1 MAKLKKLFEPV
12 RIGKLEL
19 RNRMVMAPINTH
31 LGTELGGVNERLI
44 DYYVERARGGVALI
58 ITDAMCIDW
67 PVGKAGTSPLRID
80 EWKYVNTLHDLTDA
94 VHEYGAKIAAQIHH
108 AGRQNSMAVCA
119 EGRELVAPSAIP
131 CLPTGAD
138 MPRELIVEEIEELIN
153 KFILGAQRAK
163 AAGFDAV
170 EIHGAHGYLIT
181 QFMSPHTNKRTD
193 EYGGDFEGRMKFPL
207 KIVEGVRAAL
217 GPDYPILFRMCAD
230 EYIVGGLT
238 LEDSKIIARR
248 LVEAGVDALDITSG
262 IYESPPAWH
271 AWIYPIYDMAPG
283 CRVYLAEAIKKA
295 VGVPVIASG
304 RLGDP
309 VLAEEAIKNGKA
321 DLIAMGRSLLVDPE
335 LPRKA
340 AEGRLDDIRPCLY
353 CDEGC
358 VGGLSNLWHID
369 CQVNAALGR
378 EREFQIKPAEKV
390 KRVVVIGGGPAG
402 MEAARVAVLRG
413 HDVTL
418 FEKEKKLGGQLI
430 PASVPSF
437 KHPVKEQIRYLENQM
452 NKLGV
457 KVKLG
462 RKATPA
468 LIKRL
473 NPDVVILATGAS
485 HLVPDIPGVG
495 RRNVAT
501 AGEILLGKRKAG
513 EKVAIIGGGE
523 VGCEL
528 AWFLAEQGRKVTII
542 EMQYAVASGM
552 NLFSRFYLLNKLTE
566 LGVETA
572 IGTMAEEITDKGVVV
587 VDMDGNKKV
596 IEADTVVL
604 AAGFKS
610 NNGLAEELKGA
621 VPELYTIGDC
631 AKLGKIKG
639 AIHSGARVAHRI

>member
-1 MAKLKKLFEPV
+1 MAKLEKLFEPV

-19 RNRMVMAPINTH
+19 KNRIVMAPINSH
-31 LGTELGGVNERLI
+31 LGTELGGVSDRLM
-44 DYYVERARGGVALI
+44 DYYVERAKGGVGLI

-80 EWKYVNTLHDLTDA
+80 EWKYVSTLHDLTDA
-94 VHEYGAKIAAQIHH
+94 VHEYGTKVAAQLHH

-131 CLPTGAD
+131 CLPTGGD
-138 MPRELIVEEIEELIN
+138 MPRELTIEEIEELTS
-153 KFILGAQRAK
+153 KFILAAQRAK

-170 EIHGAHGYLIT
+170 EVHGAHGYLVT
-181 QFMSPHTNKRTD
+181 QFVSPYTNKRTD
-193 EYGGDFEGRMKFPL
+193 EYGGSFEGRMKFPL
-207 KIVEGVRAAL
+207 KIVEGMRASL

-230 EYIVGGLT
+230 EYIEGGLT
-238 LEDSKIIARR
+238 LEDSKLIARR
-248 LVEAGVDALDITSG
+248 LVAAGVDALDITSG

-271 AWIYPIYDMAPG
+271 AWIYPIYDMSPG
-283 CRVYLAEAIKKA
+283 CRVYLAEAIKK
-295 VGVPVIASG
+295 VVDVPVIASG
-304 RLGDP
+304 RLGDST
-309 VLAEEAIKNGKA
+309 LAEKVIKDGKA
-321 DLIAMGRSLLVDPE
+321 DLVAMGRSLLVDPE

-340 AEGRLDDIRPCLY
+340 SEGRLDDIRPCLY

-378 EREFQIKPAEKV
+378 EREFRIKAVEKV

-437 KHPVKEQIRYLENQM
+437 KHPVREQIRYLENQM
-452 NKLGV
+452 SKLGV
-457 KVKLG
+457 KLKLG
-462 RKATPA
+462 RKATTA

-473 NPDVVILATGAS
+473 KPDVVILATGAS
-485 HLVPDIPGVG
+485 HLVPDIPGIG
-495 RRNVAT
+495 GRNVAT
-501 AGEILLGKRKAG
+501 ASEVLLGKQKAG

-523 VGCEL
+523 IGSEL
-528 AWFLAEQGRKVTII
+528 AWFLAEQGREVVII
-542 EMQYAVASGM
+542 EMQAALAVGM
-552 NLFSRFYLLNKLTE
+552 NLFSRFYLLNKLSE

-572 IGTMAEEITDKGVVV
+572 IGSTAEEITDKGVVA

-596 IEADTVVL
+596 IEADTVIL
-604 AAGFKS
+604 AAGFKL

-621 VPELYTIGDC
+621 VPELYTVGDC